1 MIIDN
6 LKNHPLYERN
16 DYWAKAFEY
25 LRNVTMDTPDG
36 EYELAGKDLRAVVA
50 TYKSKPYSEGVLE
63 AHRKYYD
70 IHYVVSGR
78 EKIYITQK
86 SKCELDKEYNEEK
99 DFMLF
104 QKDTRHD
111 IIATLNK
118 GEFCVVSTDEA
129 HAPSIRAGGLSEEVK
144 KVVIKIAV
152 EKV

>member
-1 MIIDN
+1 
-6 LKNHPLYERN
+6 
-16 DYWAKAFEY
+16 
-25 LRNVTMDTPDG
+25 
-36 EYELAGKDLRAVVA
+36 
-50 TYKSKPYSEGVLE
+50 
-63 AHRKYYD
+63 
-70 IHYVVSGR
+70 
-78 EKIYITQK
+78 
-86 SKCELDKEYNEEK
+86 
-99 DFMLF
+99 MLF